1 MKNAKA
7 VATLLICQLIFVLL
21 VVPWVV
27 VALTSFI
34 ALDSP
39 DSVIETWPFAVV
51 VFYWAYPVALIVSLI
66 ISWALY
72 HKRRFKGAL
81 WWGFIPVLWL
91 LAAIYVVFFL
101 DAF

>member
-1 MKNAKA
+1 MKNAKTA
-7 VATLLICQLIFVLL
+7 AALLVSQFIFVLL

-34 ALDSP
+34 AFDSP
-39 DSVIETWPFAVV
+39 DSVIDTWPYAIV
-51 VFYWAYPVALIVSLI
+51 VFYWAYPIALLVSLI
-66 ISWALY
+66 VSWALY
-72 HKRRFKGAL
+72 HKGRFRGAL

>member
-1 MKNAKA
+1 MKNAKTA
-7 VATLLICQLIFVLL
+7 ATLFFCQLIFVLL

-39 DSVIETWPFAVV
+39 DSVIDKWPFAVV
-51 VFYWAYPVALIVSLI
+51 VFYWAYPVALIASLI
-66 ISWALY
+66 VSWALY